1 MKQRLTVNTLA
12 LGNLKKRKKQYTS
25 LILGIILAMVFSSS
39 VLLMVSS
46 MVESTRKMEQDTY
59 GKQNGIYLNAT
70 RQMFADAAGKKAVDE
85 YAFAT
90 VLGQAVSES
99 GVHYPAA
106 VYDDACAA
114 LANIEFTQGA
124 YPQKENEIAME
135 SATMAKLGI
144 KANVGDSVTL
154 DFAVQNGA
162 DSFEKTEEKT
172 FVLSG
177 IAQNKASN
185 IATISTT
192 YGFAPSVFLAQGMT
206 VEPGGKAQ
214 LVCYFT
220 YSEES
225 LKLNQSGYTVF
236 SDYLESAGYDPSN
249 WIPAD
254 GNMFAG
260 NASGNGIYTASM
272 FIIFFVCVLL
282 GASCLGIVNA
292 FSNNLNE
299 RRQQIGM
306 LRTVGA
312 TKRQIVLIFGR
323 EAFLISLICAPI
335 SVALSC
341 LIVKTG
347 LLILGERFVFAANIW
362 VLLLS
367 VAVGVACVMLAALI
381 PLLKAANVTPVQT
394 VRNIGMTRRAVR
406 RKIKSKKLYDPSK
419 LIAQRSLFF
428 NGKAKAAASL
438 ILVITIVGSCYGFS
452 VLDEINS
459 QKFSARYEYELQYS
473 DSNVSYINFTGGN
486 SGYTDSHLGAVRS
499 IPYAG
504 DIRVSKYC
512 KAFLLADT
520 YTEYQKAALYSDN
533 IFWSFKDINFAR
545 QATAETIDTV
555 MQENYSEDY
564 INMRNYCGGGDILPV
579 PVVALDSSAVAE
591 LGDYLDSGD
600 IDISALDSGR
610 EAIVIAPR
618 EIGVYSE
625 SDSDG
630 GFMWGTDLDAQITA
644 DKSYLKRAER
654 DLEVGQSLDFA
665 VVSSSEESPAEGMYS
680 IDTDQDDAENTAAP
694 DFSSLRKTDFSVE
707 IGALVSEL
715 PQDFYEECGGI
726 SNGRIVVV
734 TTLDG
739 MKHLYDTDCY
749 SNINFNLSTKCTDEI
764 DAEITQTL
772 QDIVDSIDGIDDS
785 FTSYYTVTS
794 HEKQQN
800 AALLVSLLAIL
811 VLFLSICASIINN
824 SLTAQIREGRREIGT
839 LRAVGASVREL
850 FRSYVRQL
858 LWVFAVSYAAGFGLF
873 AVSYFI
879 ARAVIVNS
887 EYYEWFLKF
896 NIWQTGIACVVLFA
910 VCAANLWLK
919 IRKEMKH
926 SVIDNIREL

>member
-90 VLGQAVSES
+90 VLGQAISES

-162 DSFEKTEEKT
+162 DAFDKTEKKT

-254 GNMFAG
+254 GNMFAV
-260 NASGNGIYTASM
+260 NALGNGIYTASM

-299 RRQQIGM
+299 RRRQIGM

-335 SVALSC
+335 SVVLSC

-419 LIAQRSLFF
+419 LIAQRNLLF
-428 NGKAKAAASL
+428 NGKARAAASL

-459 QKFSARYEYELQYS
+459 QKFSSKYEYEMYAQPLGVSPVNYSGS
-473 DSNVSYINFTGGN
+473 DSGF
-486 SGYTDSHLGAVRS
+486 TDSQLGEVRS

-504 DIRVSKYC
+504 NVNASKSCKGFLVSDK
-512 KAFLLADT
+512 LSD
-520 YTEYQKAALYSDN
+520 YQKALLCNDGVFWAFDPSNLKEGNAGNIDSLLYSNFTPEYKN
-533 IFWSFKDINFAR
+533 ISAF
-545 QATAETIDTV
+545 
-555 MQENYSEDY
+555 
-564 INMRNYCGGGDILPV
+564 CGGKEIISVSVAALENSV
-579 PVVALDSSAVAE
+579 LEELAESVV
-591 LGDYLDSGD
+591 SGD
-600 IDISALDSGR
+600 IDIRALDSGR
-610 EAIVIAPR
+610 EVLVVAPR
-618 EIGVYSE
+618 EIGIYAE
-625 SDSDG
+625 FGNDG
-630 GFMWGTDLDAQITA
+630 SWSWGA
-644 DKSYLKRAER
+644 DKNANVQNNKTYIKRAEC
-654 DLEVGQSLDFA
+654 DIKVGQPIDLNILFSDALSPSENYLVHYEDA
-665 VVSSSEESPAEGMYS
+665 ADSYSDVSAWS
-680 IDTDQDDAENTAAP
+680 
-694 DFSSLRKTDFSVE
+694 KTDHTAKV
-707 IGALVSEL
+707 GALVTEL
-715 PQDFYEECGGI
+715 PDGYYEECGGLTSGSI
-726 SNGRIVVV
+726 LIL
-734 TTLDG
+734 TTLNG
-739 MKHLYDTDCY
+739 MQHFYDTEYY
-749 SNINFNLSTKCTDEI
+749 SNINFNLNTDGTDEI
-764 DAEITQTL
+764 DAEVTQNL
-772 QDIVDSIDGIDDS
+772 QNIVDSVDS
-785 FTSYYTVTS
+785 SYCGFTSYYTITS